1 MSQEFS
7 RVKVSTNKRSSI
19 DLSHDQVTSTD
30 FGKLIPI
37 CVRECLPGDDITLDP
52 RVFIRLAP
60 LAVPTFGRIKARVHT
75 FFVPNRILWKNWDR
89 WITGTYTGS
98 LPYFTSQSLAARAV
112 LDPAFVGYDTSTE
125 VPYFRGQ
132 ITDLFTNLGI
142 SQDAVQSYT
151 DQSQNFQINPFPF
164 LAYQRIW
171 FDYFRDSN
179 INQDESWFNQF
190 KETEFGQYSS
200 QVTEQLLQL
209 RRACFKKDYFTTAK
223 VNPQDG
229 PNAAGVGVSGIDTL
243 STLHSSNLLRGGSDK
258 TLSIGNSS
266 TDIVPT
272 SLSSSGNAFT
282 VASLRAA
289 TALQRYLERNNF
301 VGARAIS
308 RFLAHFGIAPSSER
322 LDMAEYLDGF
332 DFPVQISDVTS
343 TGIRSDSGSGL
354 TTSGLGT
361 QAGKGIAAGNS
372 NSIKYNAKEHGILI
386 SVLSILPDTG
396 YFQGFPK
403 MFSRGFMGDGKF
415 EYFTPEFE
423 NLGFQPILKRE
434 LLANVSDPLQIF
446 GYTPKYADY
455 KFQNDILG
463 GDLVAR
469 GTNTGTD
476 SYHLFR
482 KLSPSNLPSGITTN
496 FTTVNFYQQ
505 VAYDRIFQV
514 PGTGSSAGIDHFFVN
529 VSCICNM
536 VRNMSSFTAPSI
548 INSEEG
554 DGQRVDLPY
563 GGIRL

>member
-30 FGKLIPI
+30 FGKIIPI
-37 CVRECLPGDDITLDP
+37 CVRECLPGDDISLDP

-75 FFVPNRILWKNWDR
+75 FFVPNRILWKGWDR
-89 WITGTYTGS
+89 WITGTSNVS
-98 LPYFTSQSLAARAV
+98 LPYFTTQALAARAV
-112 LDPAFVGYDTSTE
+112 LDPAFQGYNLPEGAD
-125 VPYFRGQ
+125 PYFRGQ

-142 SQDAVQSYT
+142 SQDAVKAYT
-151 DQSQNFQINPFPF
+151 DVTKNYQINPFPF

-179 INQDESWFNQF
+179 LNQDEAWFDQF
-190 KETEFGQYSS
+190 KNHDYGQYPSTLTD
-200 QVTEQLLQL
+200 QIVQL

-223 VNPQDG
+223 LNPQDG
-229 PNAAGVGVSGIDTL
+229 SSAASAGVTYTAATTSSSADRSYLNGQAAVGSKDVSL
-243 STLHSSNLLRGGSDK
+243 SFQNGTN
-258 TLSIGNSS
+258 SISS
-266 TDIVPT
+266 TISVP
-272 SLSSSGNAFT
+272 A
-282 VASLRAA
+282 LRAA

-308 RFLAHFGIAPSSER
+308 RFLAHFGIAPSAER
-322 LDMAEYLDGF
+322 LDMAEYLDAF

-343 TGIRSDSGSGL
+343 TGIRDTTGSQL
-354 TTSGLGT
+354 TTSGLGS

-372 NSIKYNAKEHGILI
+372 NSIRYTAKEHGILMT
-386 SVLSILPDTG
+386 VLSILPDTG
-396 YFQGFPK
+396 YYQGLPK

-434 LLANVSDPLQIF
+434 ILANTSDPEQIF
-446 GYTPKYADY
+446 GYTPKYSDY
-455 KFQNDILG
+455 KFQNDVLA
-463 GDLVAR
+463 GDLIAR

-482 KLSPSNLPSGITTN
+482 RIVEQMLPLSQT
-496 FTTVNFYQQ
+496 FTTLTNYNQTQ
-505 VAYDRIFQV
+505 YDRIFQV
-514 PGTGSSAGIDHFFVN
+514 PGSGTSAGIDHFFVN
-529 VSCICNM
+529 VTCICNM

-554 DGQRVDLPY
+554 DGTRVDLPY

>member
-37 CVRECLPGDDITLDP
+37 CVRECLPGDDVSLDP

-75 FFVPNRILWKNWDR
+75 FFVPNRILWSGWDR
-89 WITGTYTGS
+89 WITGTSNVS
-98 LPYFTSQSLAARAV
+98 LPYFTTQSLYSYAR
-112 LDPAFVGYDTSTE
+112 LDPAFTGYNLPADTD
-125 VPYFRGQ
+125 PYFRGQ

-142 SQDAVQSYT
+142 SQDAVKAYN
-151 DQSQNFQINPFPF
+151 DQTKNFQINPFPF

-179 INQDESWFNQF
+179 LNQDEAWFDQF
-190 KETEFGQYSS
+190 KNHTFGQYTT
-200 QVTEQLLQL
+200 QLTEQLLQL

-223 VNPQDG
+223 INPQDG
-229 PNAAGVGVSGIDTL
+229 ASAASAGINSFMPTPASNTTSSAAIAGTTTSG
-243 STLHSSNLLRGGSDK
+243 STSINLNIGSGHQIISQ
-258 TLSIGNSS
+258 SIS
-266 TDIVPT
+266 VP
-272 SLSSSGNAFT
+272 A
-282 VASLRAA
+282 LRAA

-308 RFLAHFGIAPSSER
+308 RFLAHFGIAPSAER
-322 LDMAEYLDGF
+322 LDMAEYLDGY

-343 TGIRSDSGSGL
+343 TGIRDTSGSQL

-372 NSIKYNAKEHGILI
+372 NSIKYSVKEHGILM

-396 YFQGFPK
+396 YYQGLPK
-403 MFSRGFMGDGKF
+403 MFSRGFLGDGKF
-415 EYFTPEFE
+415 EYYTPEFE
-423 NLGFQPILKRE
+423 NLGFQPILRRE
-434 LLANVSDPLQIF
+434 LLANTASPEAIF

-455 KFQNDILG
+455 KFQNDVLA

-469 GTNTGTD
+469 GTSTGTD

-482 KLSPSNLPSGITTN
+482 KLSDQEIPDGVSTW
-496 FTTVNFYQQ
+496 FTLCNWTQQ
-505 VAYDRIFQV
+505 QTYDRIFQV
-514 PGTGSSAGIDHFFVN
+514 PGSGDAAGIDHFFVN
-529 VSCICNM
+529 VTCICNM

-554 DGQRVDLPY
+554 DGTRVDLPY

>member
-37 CVRECLPGDDITLDP
+37 CVRECLPDDDISLDP

-75 FFVPNRILWKNWDR
+75 FFVPNRILWCRWDR
-89 WITGTYTGS
+89 WITGTTNVS
-98 LPYFTSQSLAARAV
+98 LPYFTSQALAARASA
-112 LDPAFVGYDTSTE
+112 DPAFLGYNTATE
-125 VPYFRGQ
+125 ISYFRGQ

-142 SQDAVQSYT
+142 SQDAVKAYADLT
-151 DQSQNFQINPFPF
+151 KNYQINPFPF

-179 INQDESWFNQF
+179 LNKDESWFDQF
-190 KETEFGQYSS
+190 RNHDYGQYTA
-200 QVTEQLLQL
+200 QIVDQLVQL
-209 RRACFKKDYFTTAK
+209 RRVCFKKDYFTTAK
-223 VNPQDG
+223 MQPQDG
-229 PNAAGVGVSGIDTL
+229 SSAASAGVENSFSSPI
-243 STLHSSNLLRGGSDK
+243 SSNRNVVATPDGSLNTLNGSTIDSTISQSISVPALR
-258 TLSIGNSS
+258 
-266 TDIVPT
+266 V
-272 SLSSSGNAFT
+272 
-282 VASLRAA
+282 A

-308 RFLAHFGIAPSSER
+308 RFLAHFGIAPSAER
-322 LDMAEYLDGF
+322 LDMAEYIDGF

-343 TGIRSDSGSGL
+343 TGIREASGSGL

-361 QAGKGIAAGNS
+361 QAGKGVAAGNS
-372 NSIKYNAKEHGILI
+372 NAIKYHAKEHGILM

-396 YFQGFPK
+396 YYQGLPK

-415 EYFTPEFE
+415 EYYTPEFE

-434 LLANVSDPLQIF
+434 LLANVADPEQVV
-446 GYTPKYADY
+446 GYTPKYSEY
-455 KFQNDILG
+455 KFQNDVLA

-482 KLSPSNLPSGITTN
+482 RIVNEMLPTGITET
-496 FTTVNFYQQ
+496 FTSCTSFNQRQ
-505 VAYDRIFQV
+505 YDRIFQV
-514 PGTGSSAGIDHFFVN
+514 PGSGTSEGIDHFFVN
-529 VSCICNM
+529 VTCLCSM

-554 DGQRVDLPY
+554 DGNRIDLPY

>member
-37 CVRECLPGDDITLDP
+37 CVRECLPDDDISLDP

-75 FFVPNRILWKNWDR
+75 FFVPNRILWKGWDR
-89 WITGTYTGS
+89 WITGTSNVS
-98 LPYFTSQSLAARAV
+98 LPYFTSQSLAELAA
-112 LDPAFVGYDTSTE
+112 LDPAFIGYYPGE
-125 VPYFRGQ
+125 ALPYTRGQ

-142 SQDAVQSYT
+142 SQDAVNAFA
-151 DQSQNFQINPFPF
+151 SQHPPKNYQLNPFPF

-179 INQDESWFNQF
+179 LNQDEAWFDQF
-190 KETEFGQYSS
+190 KNHEYGVYSS
-200 QVTEQLLQL
+200 NLVNQLVQL

-223 VNPQDG
+223 LNPQDG
-229 PNAAGVGVSGIDTL
+229 SSAASAAANFTAAFPFPDN
-243 STLHSSNLLRGGSDK
+243 STPILGKTIGG
-258 TLSIGNSS
+258 TN
-266 TDIVPT
+266 TTV
-272 SLSSSGNAFT
+272 SLSAQVAGSPAVTSSISVPA
-282 VASLRAA
+282 LRAA

-308 RFLAHFGIAPSSER
+308 RFLAHFGIAPSAER
-322 LDMAEYLDGF
+322 LDMAEYIDGY

-343 TGIRSDSGSGL
+343 TGIREINGSGL

-372 NSIKYNAKEHGILI
+372 NTIKYKAKEHGILM

-396 YFQGFPK
+396 YYQGLPK

-434 LLANVSDPLQIF
+434 ILANTSDPESIF

-455 KFQNDILG
+455 KFQNDVLA

-482 KLSPSNLPSGITTN
+482 RVNENMLPLSSS
-496 FTTVNFYQQ
+496 FTQLTFYNQTQ
-505 VAYDRIFQV
+505 YDRIFQV
-514 PGTGSSAGIDHFFVN
+514 PGTGTSAGIDHFFVN
-529 VSCICNM
+529 VSCMCSM

>member
-37 CVRECLPGDDITLDP
+37 CVRECLPNDDISLDP

-75 FFVPNRILWKNWDR
+75 FFVPNRILWSKWDR
-89 WITGTYTGS
+89 WITGTSNVS
-98 LPYFTSQSLAARAV
+98 LPYFTTQALAARASA
-112 LDPAFVGYDTSTE
+112 DPAFLGYNSATE
-125 VPYFRGQ
+125 TPYFRGQ

-142 SQDAVQSYT
+142 SQDAVKAYADVT
-151 DQSQNFQINPFPF
+151 KNYNINPFPF

-179 INQDESWFNQF
+179 LNKDEAWFDQF
-190 KETEFGQYSS
+190 KNHDYGQYSA
-200 QVTEQLLQL
+200 QLVDQLVQL

-223 VNPQDG
+223 LSPQDG
-229 PNAAGVGVSGIDTL
+229 ANSASAGVSNSLASASSATGNTAIYGRASSGSSDIPFQTSSGINI
-243 STLHSSNLLRGGSDK
+243 SQ
-258 TLSIGNSS
+258 SIS
-266 TDIVPT
+266 VP
-272 SLSSSGNAFT
+272 A
-282 VASLRAA
+282 LRAA

-308 RFLAHFGIAPSSER
+308 RFLAHFGIAPSAER
-322 LDMAEYLDGF
+322 LDMAEYIDGF

-343 TGIRSDSGSGL
+343 TGIRESSGSGL

-372 NSIKYNAKEHGILI
+372 SSIKYHAKEHGILM

-396 YFQGFPK
+396 YYQGLPK

-434 LLANVSDPLQIF
+434 ILANVSDPEQIF
-446 GYTPKYADY
+446 GYTPKYSDY
-455 KFQNDILG
+455 KFQNDILA

-482 KLSPSNLPSGITTN
+482 KIVDTMVPSGITET
-496 FTTVNFYQQ
+496 FTSCTSFNQQ
-505 VAYDRIFQV
+505 QYDRIFQV
-514 PGTGSSAGIDHFFVN
+514 PGSGASAGIDHFFVN
-529 VSCICNM
+529 VTCICNM

-554 DGQRVDLPY
+554 DGQRIDLPY